1 MAFIMNSRSHLRIL
15 AFSGLAVALA
25 SGIAFFGS
33 STATATARPGFTNAS
48 LKGSYALRGIGGA
61 NEAASIGVT
70 VFDGAGT
77 ATRSLILNE
86 ATPEGRDVIAIKST
100 GMYTVNPDGTG
111 TAVLA
116 NTLPDG
122 SSVNFSFDF
131 VITRVTG
138 SASTS
143 SFVWRESLLGTEVFL
158 MQREPGIAARLV
170 TFELTR
176 LRD

>member
-1 MAFIMNSRSHLRIL
+1 M
-15 AFSGLAVALA
+15 
-25 SGIAFFGS
+25 AFFGS

-48 LKGSYALRGIGGA
+48 LKGSYALRGTGGA

-70 VFDGAGT
+70 VFNGNGR
-77 ATRSLILNE
+77 ATRSLVLNE
-86 ATPEGRDVIAIKST
+86 ATPEGRDVIAIKSD

-122 SSVNFSFDF
+122 SSVDFSFDF
-131 VITRVTG
+131 VITQVAG
-138 SASTS
+138 SASTG

-176 LRD
+176 LHD